1 MSQLLENRDDLMQ
14 IYVTLRHKINEIAYK
29 LIAFIEDNHVDRNSM
44 YFLEYTMDQML
55 RKCKSAVPHNKHIN
69 VLSGL
74 KTPSYLFLHQ
84 GEYSRWYW
92 QKTWRHD
99 CVEWKRK
106 SSLLLLILIWTLTKL
121 PSITTI
127 CWRHVL
133 LSPLFFYFFTDF
145 SISYTY
151 INLVQYGP

>member
-84 GEYSRWYW
+84 EEYSR
-92 QKTWRHD
+92 
-99 CVEWKRK
+99 
-106 SSLLLLILIWTLTKL
+106 
-121 PSITTI
+121 
-127 CWRHVL
+127 
-133 LSPLFFYFFTDF
+133 
-145 SISYTY
+145 
-151 INLVQYGP
+151 